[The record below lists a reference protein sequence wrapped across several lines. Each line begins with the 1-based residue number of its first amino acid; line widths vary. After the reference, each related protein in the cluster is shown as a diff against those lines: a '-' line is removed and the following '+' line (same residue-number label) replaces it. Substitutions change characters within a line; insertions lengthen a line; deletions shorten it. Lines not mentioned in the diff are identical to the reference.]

1 MHADYIPSRI
11 WAGYGNTRTL
21 NPLSGEPVADKIAR
35 TAREIERI
43 EPDASRPLIRY
54 FEGDTRGFAIQV
66 TPNGT
71 RTFLLCYVAKAT
83 GRERRMV
90 IGRYGKAP
98 ALSVAAALE
107 RAKALRHRVD
117 QGQDPWADGKEERA
131 KAEAALQ
138 EKDATLGRLLEAY
151 CAALE
156 RAKKPS
162 AAGVRRELRSTIETP
177 FPGLWKRQ
185 ASLVTLDDLVRPL
198 NRLTRDGK
206 HRQAQKT
213 RSYLRAAYTM
223 AAGATANAAVSDLF
237 EPFAKLPNI
246 ARDLA
251 TIAGPGV
258 NPDSPEAGEDEGK
271 RALSQP
277 ELAAYWARIAAQSD
291 AGGALLRFH
300 LLTGAQ
306 RGAQLAR
313 LTEANV
319 TDGIVTILDRK
330 GRRTKPRRHALPL
343 LPEALAALDAMRGD
357 AGPYIFTLD
366 GGRTGAGYH
375 ALRRKVGEVAAAMVA
390 AGETP
395 GLFTPGEL
403 RITVE
408 TRLQSV
414 GVSQEI
420 RAHLQ
425 SHGLGGIQNR
435 HYAFHPFME
444 EKQAALETLRS
455 LCEPIPDN
463 VTPIRRK
470 A

>member
-1 MHADYIPSRI
+1 MA
-11 WAGYGNTRTL
+11 
-21 NPLSGEPVADKIAR
+21 EKIAR

-43 EPDASRPLIRY
+43 QPDPSRPLIRY

-71 RTFLLCYVAKAT
+71 RTFLLCYVAKGN

-98 ALSVAAALE
+98 ALSISAALE

-117 QGQDPWADGKEERA
+117 QGEDPWADGKAARA
-131 KAEAALQ
+131 KAEAAHQ
-138 EKDATLGRLLEAY
+138 AKDATLGNLLEAY

-162 AAGVRRELRSTIETP
+162 AAGVRRELRSTIEKP
-177 FPGLWKRQ
+177 FPSLWKRQ
-185 ASLVTLDDLVRPL
+185 ATLVTLDDLVKPL

-223 AAGATANAAVSDLF
+223 AAGAMANAAVSDLF

-251 TIAGPGV
+251 TIDAPTV
-258 NPDSPEAGEDEGK
+258 DADAPEALEEEGK

-277 ELAAYWARIAAQSD
+277 ELAAYWKRIAALDD

-313 LTEANV
+313 LTGANV
-319 TDGIVTILDRK
+319 AEGAITILDRK
-330 GRRTKPRRHALPL
+330 GRRTKPRRHSIPL
-343 LPEALAALDAMRGD
+343 LPEAEEALEAMRGD
-357 AGPYIFTLD
+357 AGPYVFSLD

-395 GLFTPGEL
+395 ATFTPGEL

-408 TRLQSV
+408 TRLQAA

-425 SHGLGGIQNR
+425 SHGLGGIQNK

-444 EKQAALETLRS
+444 EKRAALETLRA
-455 LCEPIPDN
+455 LCEPLPDN
-463 VTPIRRK
+463 VTPMRRK

>member
-1 MHADYIPSRI
+1 M
-11 WAGYGNTRTL
+11 
-21 NPLSGEPVADKIAR
+21 ADKIAR
-35 TAREIERI
+35 TAAEVERI
-43 EPDASRPLIRY
+43 KPDPSRPLIRY

-71 RTFLLCYVAKAT
+71 RTFLLCYVAKAS

-90 IGRYGKAP
+90 VGRYGKAP

-107 RAKALRHRVD
+107 RAKSLRHRVD
-117 QGQDPWADGKEERA
+117 QGEDPWADGKAERA

-138 EKDATLGRLLEAY
+138 AKDATLGKLLEAY

-185 ASLVTLDDLVRPL
+185 AAQVTVDDLVKPL

-223 AAGATANAAVSDLF
+223 AAGAAANAAVSDLF

-246 ARDLA
+246 ARDLS
-251 TIAGPGV
+251 TIDAPTV
-258 NPDSPEAGEDEGK
+258 DADSPEALEDDGK

-277 ELAAYWARIAAQSD
+277 ELAAYWKRIAALDD
-291 AGGALLRFH
+291 ASGALLRFH

-313 LTEANV
+313 LTGANIA
-319 TDGIVTILDRK
+319 DAAVTILDRK
-330 GRRTKPRRHALPL
+330 GRRTKPRRHTLPL
-343 LPEALAALDAMRGD
+343 LPEAEAALDVMRGD
-357 AGPYIFTLD
+357 AGPYVFTLD
-366 GGRTGAGYH
+366 GGRSGAGYH

-395 GLFTPGEL
+395 ETFTPGEL

-408 TRLQSV
+408 TRLQAA
-414 GVSQEI
+414 GVPQEV

-425 SHGLGGIQNR
+425 SHGLGGIQNK
-435 HYAFHPFME
+435 HYAKHDFTE
-444 EKQAALETLRS
+444 EKREALETLRK
-455 LCEPIPDN
+455 LCNPLPAN